1 MSIPVSLQRLA
12 KRVLFPLAGAAALL
26 NLLLDPVAAQ
36 AGAATIP
43 WGNVACDPPTAQFPD
58 PAIGPQQC
66 AYIQVPRD
74 YRNPRGQQILLAV
87 SIVRAD
93 PAKRRG
99 VLFLNE
105 GGPGGA
111 SLDAPRVLYTLLQG
125 TLGEAAA
132 TALLSQYDLIG
143 FDPRFVGHSTGTTCQ
158 MTAQQADQ
166 IFTPLEQNHS
176 FDATAAFV
184 KQVADGCAQSSAV
197 PFATTANT
205 VRDMDV
211 IRQRLGEDK
220 INYFAWSYGS
230 YLGSVYATMFPNNTD
245 RVVIDSAVDPN
256 WVWRGQFRSW
266 GSGGAIRW
274 PDFANWAAANDA
286 TYHFGATPDKVTA
299 LYYQLYASADANPYP
314 YPDVFAD
321 GTLVNGPMFR
331 ELTFA
336 FLEHNSFF
344 PQLAAVWQT
353 AMSASSGESSSDSGS
368 VAVGSHAG
376 GTAKVGQSVEAANV
390 GAAASVTI
398 PSSLTPIP
406 VDNGTASGL
415 SVVCNDVAWSRSPD
429 QYRAEYDSDIESY
442 PMFGALGSNI
452 FACAYWATAPI
463 EPPVQI
469 TSNGPHN
476 ILILQ
481 NLRDPNTPY
490 AGAQEMRNAL
500 GQRAVMVS
508 VDEGGHAIFGFET
521 NACVNNAAVAY
532 LSNGVLPAQD
542 TSCPADPSSRAQ
554 AQVAPERLRAM
565 KQAARQIS
573 GLPRNHR

>member
-1 MSIPVSLQRLA
+1 MSVYDSLQRLA
-12 KRVLFPLAGAAALL
+12 HGVLLPLAGALALL
-26 NLLLDPVAAQ
+26 GVLLVPVP
-36 AGAATIP
+36 AGARGASIP
-43 WGNVACDPPTAQFPD
+43 WGNVACNPPSAQFPD

-66 AYIQVPRD
+66 AYIQVPLD
-74 YRNPRGQQILLAV
+74 YRNPRGKQILLAV

-111 SLDAPRVLYTLLQG
+111 SLDAPRVIYALLQG

-166 IFTPLEQNHS
+166 IFTPLEQKQS
-176 FDATAAFV
+176 FEATAAFV
-184 KQVADGCAQSSAV
+184 KQVAAGCSQSDAV

-205 VRDMDV
+205 ARDMDV
-211 IRQRLGEDK
+211 VRRLLGEDK

-245 RVVIDSAVDPN
+245 RVVIDSVVDPN
-256 WVWRGQFRSW
+256 WVWREQFRSW

-286 TYHFGATPDKVTA
+286 TYHFGDTPDKVTA
-299 LYYQLYASADANPYP
+299 LYYQLYAKADADPRP

-336 FLEHNSFF
+336 FMEHDSFF

-353 AMSASSGESSSDSGS
+353 VMNASSADAS
-368 VAVGSHAG
+368 AG
-376 GTAKVGQSVEAANV
+376 GVPETGGRSI
-390 GAAASVTI
+390 AAAQMAMPASTTI

-406 VDNGTASGL
+406 VDNAPASGL
-415 SVVCNDVAWSRSPD
+415 SVVCNDVAWSRSPE
-429 QYRAEYDSDIESY
+429 QYRAEYQSDMEIY

-452 FACAYWATAPI
+452 YSCAYWATSPI
-463 EPPVQI
+463 EPPVPI

-476 ILILQ
+476 ILMLQ

-490 AGAQEMRNAL
+490 AGAKEMRSAL

-521 NACVNNAAVAY
+521 NSCVNEAAVAY
-532 LSNGVLPAQD
+532 LGNGVLPAQD
-542 TSCPADPSSRAQ
+542 TSCAAETSKA
-554 AQVAPERLRAM
+554 AQVPITPERLRVL
-565 KQAARQIS
+565 KQAARRIS
-573 GLPRNHR
+573 GLPRAH

>member
-1 MSIPVSLQRLA
+1 LQKLAIGMLLPVLG
-12 KRVLFPLAGAAALL
+12 VVALL
-26 NLLLDPVAAQ
+26 SMSLVAAPAQ
-36 AGAATIP
+36 AGAASIP

-66 AYIQVPRD
+66 AYIQVPLD
-74 YRNPRGQQILLAV
+74 YRNPKGQQIQMAV
-87 SIVRAD
+87 SIVHAD

-111 SLDAPRVLYTLLQG
+111 SLNAPRVIYTLLQG
-125 TLGEAAA
+125 TLGEAAT
-132 TALLSQYDLIG
+132 TALLSQYDVIG

-184 KQVADGCAQSSAV
+184 KQVAAGCAQSNAV

-205 VRDMDV
+205 ARDMDV
-211 IRQRLGEDK
+211 IRRQLGEDK

-245 RVVIDSAVDPN
+245 RVVIDSVVDPN
-256 WVWRGQFRSW
+256 WVWREQFRSW

-274 PDFANWAAANDA
+274 PDFANYAAANDA
-286 TYHFGATPDKVTA
+286 TYHFGDTPDKVTA
-299 LYYQLYASADANPYP
+299 TYYQLYAKADADPLP
-314 YPDVFAD
+314 YPDVFSD

-336 FLEHNSFF
+336 FMEHNSLF

-353 AMSASSGESSSDSGS
+353 VMNANSGS
-368 VAVGSHAG
+368 
-376 GTAKVGQSVEAANV
+376 
-390 GAAASVTI
+390 AAAVAAGSPATT
-398 PSSLTPIP
+398 PSSLTPVP
-406 VDNGTASGL
+406 VDNAPASGL
-415 SVVCNDVAWSRSPD
+415 SIACNDVAWSHSPD
-429 QYRAEYDSDIESY
+429 QYRAEYQSDMEMY

-452 FACAYWATAPI
+452 FSCAYWATAPI
-463 EPPVQI
+463 EPLVQI

-476 ILILQ
+476 ILMLQ

-490 AGAQEMRNAL
+490 AGAKEMRSAL

-521 NACVNNAAVAY
+521 NSCVNNAAVAY
-532 LSNGVLPAQD
+532 LGSGILPAQD
-542 TSCPADPSSRAQ
+542 TSCAAETSKAS
-554 AQVAPERLRAM
+554 QVPITPERLQVL

-573 GLPRNHR
+573 GLPRGH

>member
-1 MSIPVSLQRLA
+1 MSVYDSLQRLA
-12 KRVLFPLAGAAALL
+12 NTVLYPVLGAAALL
-26 NLLLDPVAAQ
+26 CTLLAPPQ
-36 AGAATIP
+36 ADAGTAPIP
-43 WGNVACDPPTAQFPD
+43 WGNVACNPPSAQFPD

-66 AYIQVPRD
+66 AYIQVPLD
-74 YRNPRGQQILLAV
+74 YRKPKGQQILLAV
-87 SIVRAD
+87 SIVHAD

-99 VLFLNE
+99 ALFLNE

-111 SLDAPRVLYTLLQG
+111 SLDAPRVMYALLQG

-166 IFTPLEQNHS
+166 IFTPLEQKHS
-176 FDATAAFV
+176 FEATAAFV
-184 KQVADGCAQSSAV
+184 KQVAGGCAQSNAV

-205 VRDMDV
+205 ARDMDF
-211 IRQRLGEDK
+211 IRRLLGEDK

-245 RVVIDSAVDPN
+245 RVVIDSVVDPN
-256 WVWRGQFRSW
+256 WVWREQFRSW

-286 TYHFGATPDKVTA
+286 TYHFGDTPDKVTA
-299 LYYQLYASADANPYP
+299 SYYQQYAKADADPRP

-336 FLEHNSFF
+336 FMEHDSSF

-353 AMSASSGESSSDSGS
+353 VMNASSGDVSASGS
-368 VAVGSHAG
+368 AATGGRSIAAVQVAVP
-376 GTAKVGQSVEAANV
+376 
-390 GAAASVTI
+390 ASSTI

-406 VDNGTASGL
+406 VDNAPASGL

-429 QYRAEYDSDIESY
+429 QYRAEYQSDLEIY

-452 FACAYWATAPI
+452 YSCAYWATAPI
-463 EPPVQI
+463 EPLVQI

-490 AGAQEMRNAL
+490 AGAKEMRSAL

-508 VDEGGHAIFGFET
+508 VDEGGHAIFGFES
-521 NACVNNAAVAY
+521 NSCVNNAAVAY
-532 LSNGVLPAQD
+532 LGSGILPARD
-542 TSCPADPSSRAQ
+542 ISCAAETSKAN
-554 AQVAPERLRAM
+554 QVPMTPERRHVLE
-565 KQAARQIS
+565 QAARRIS
-573 GLPRNHR
+573 GLPRAH